1 MAIITGGL
9 HGRSTG
15 NVGGIIY
22 GAARTRTG
30 KAVTARELV
39 IPSNPNTVDQQI
51 RRNIFS
57 QALNATRNLGPECYQ
72 EYLNR
77 MIGQLPGF
85 QSMMSL
91 IINNTN
97 DTYTMGIPP
106 ETPLGKLLSVAGLTA
121 PAMGPGTGE
130 IDITW
135 TDNTG
140 SLGGAT
146 DLAKIIAI
154 KETAS
159 TTVPRDAIFIQD
171 GSTRASAGTT
181 LDGFLPGR
189 SYIIGVFFEGVG
201 DFAGQLSNIKWV
213 KGTAG

>member
-1 MAIITGGL
+1 MAIVSSGL
-9 HGRSTG
+9 HGRPSG

-22 GAARTRTG
+22 GAARTREG

-39 IPSNPNTVDQQI
+39 IPSNPDTVAQQV

-57 QALNATRNLGPECYQ
+57 QALHATRQLGPECYQ

-85 QSMMSL
+85 QSLMSL
-91 IINNTN
+91 VINNTA
-97 DTYTMGIPP
+97 DDYSMDVPA
-106 ETPLGKLLSVAGLTA
+106 ETPLGKLLSVSGLTD
-121 PAMGPGTGE
+121 PAMGGSGTE
-130 IDITW
+130 IDLTW

-159 TTVPRDAIFIQD
+159 PVIPRDAIFFQD

-181 LDGFLPGR
+181 LDGFLIGR
-189 SYIIGVFFEGVG
+189 TYIIGVFFEGTG
-201 DFAGQLSNIKWV
+201 NFAGQLSNIKWV